1 MMRQA
6 NMRPTRSGQD
16 MIVPA
21 KVTCRP
27 NRRERRRLRAFCQE
41 QSGIAAT
48 EFALIV
54 PIMIMMYFGMIELTQ
69 ALGHDRKAV
78 LLARS
83 LADITSQSM
92 GISNGDMNTIF
103 MAASATMS
111 PYAADRLAMRVTSIM
126 IDGIGNAYVDWS
138 DVKNINPGTAFTPY
152 GRCRISND
160 LVPAPLRAKRSWL
173 VLSEVRVQH
182 IPTFGKFVAPGG
194 VEMSESLP
202 MRPRVST
209 SILREGVSTDP
220 CPGSAP

>member
-1 MMRQA
+1 MMRPA
-6 NMRPTRSGQD
+6 NMRPANTGQD
-16 MIVPA
+16 MPA
-21 KVTCRP
+21 PQVASQP
-27 NRRERRRLRAFCQE
+27 NRRQRRLLRAFLRE
-41 QSGIAAT
+41 QSGIAAV
-48 EFALIV
+48 EFAMIV
-54 PIMIMMYFGMIELTQ
+54 PIMVAMYIGMVELTQ

-103 MAASATMS
+103 MAASATMA
-111 PYAADRLAMRVTSIM
+111 PHAADKLAMRVTSFM
-126 IDGIGNAYVDWS
+126 IDGVGNAYVDWS
-138 DVKNINPGTAFTPY
+138 DVKNINPGTAFTAY

-160 LVPAPLRAKRSWL
+160 LIPPQLRAHRSWL
-173 VLSEVRVQH
+173 VLSEVNVKH
-182 IPTFGKFVAPGG
+182 VPVLGMFVGANG

-220 CPGSAP
+220 CPGSVP